1 VISTAREQESARE
14 ARGSLSNAAH
24 RLTARIQQPAS
35 RAVSRR
41 RACRLGPTRTVS
53 AAGAAP
59 RGASQRP
66 AQVRLGRGQGSGHGG
81 PGPHLPTRGM
91 GSAHRRRYCEK
102 ITSAAIIGRPS
113 CAAGRRRVT
122 GPSPGVC
129 VCVCVRAHA
138 QRRAATG
145 AHAGTQGT
153 LLFGPALARLAP
165 LSASCVTPAP
175 GGGLVKK
182 TCVPRRLG
190 RTRPPGSCAAGRAGR
205 RAPHLNAVGDAAEAR
220 LVQRQAHDGDVDGH
234 CRARTALRS
243 SAAQGTCGPR
253 QPGSA
258 VLA

>member
-175 GGGLVKK
+175 ALLGEETFACRGGLGKDK
-182 TCVPRRLG
+182 
-190 RTRPPGSCAAGRAGR
+190 AARQLRCRAR
-205 RAPHLNAVGDAAEAR
+205 RAPRATPAR
-220 LVQRQAHDGDVDGH
+220 SWR
-234 CRARTALRS
+234 RR
-243 SAAQGTCGPR
+243 
-253 QPGSA
+253 
-258 VLA
+258 